1 MAGMYEQLEEYDR
14 NPLQNTKHEEVS
26 LQRLIAPERARIDE
40 SEFLNR
46 WIALFWER
54 EKYPEVAA
62 AWVDRVSLSPRNEVE
77 IVSDGE
83 VVGIVP
89 AMLGPS
95 VTDFITD
102 HRATLGA
109 VSASAIATGNN
120 FPRLGE
126 TYLRSS
132 LQQYQQQ
139 VSSRPEVKAAIG
151 EYRNQWADLFTKY
164 GLLQSVSEQAV
175 IDTGPKQNELNE
187 DQFDDIIDD
196 F

>member
-1 MAGMYEQLEEYDR
+1 MAGIYEQLEEYER
-14 NPLQNTKHEEVS
+14 NPLQNTKHEEIS
-26 LQRLIAPERARIDE
+26 LKRLSEPERERIDE
-40 SEFLNR
+40 AEFLNR
-46 WIALFWER
+46 WIGLFWER

-62 AWVDRVSLSPRNEVE
+62 AWVDRIAKSPRNEVE
-77 IVSDGE
+77 IISDGQ
-83 VVGIVP
+83 VVAVVP

-102 HRATLGA
+102 HRGTLGA
-109 VSASAIATGNN
+109 VAASAIATGNN

-132 LQQYQQQ
+132 LQQYQKQ
-139 VSSRPEVKAAIG
+139 VASRPEVVAAVD
-151 EYRNQWADLFTKY
+151 EYRGQWATLFTKY
-164 GLLQSVSEQAV
+164 GLIQSVSEETEQ
-175 IDTGPKQNELNE
+175 DTGPKQNELNE